1 MFICKLLKLLIY
13 SVFHLDFSLTG
24 FMAENSVTTHA
35 QITGLVLEKLK
46 ETLALSN
53 LMNIAQC
60 SLTDAKYTPNSNGIK
75 NGKAYRC
82 YK

>member
-1 MFICKLLKLLIY
+1 
-13 SVFHLDFSLTG
+13 
-24 FMAENSVTTHA
+24 MAENSVTTHA

-53 LMNIAQC
+53 LMNTAQC

-75 NGKAYRC
+75 NGKTYRC
-82 YK
+82 YKWSIIAYALLYYMY

>member
-1 MFICKLLKLLIY
+1 MCLFVKAFY